1 MQIHFFSNSFLQPR
15 FIQLYLLYLLCGQIH
30 TTSQSSPT
38 QAYTQAISTIDKEL
52 EYLKQAI
59 EIFWSLAVQTGL
71 MRGAWNCK
79 RTRRAAKLSD
89 AGHHRWRSRSYCNL
103 VHVYICNLDDSR
115 CVMAYLSITPYII
128 IWCIAPCRNGVF
140 DLLFGLLQLS
150 LIYYNF
156 KRPVW
161 LVFLLNETLIVC
173 SDTGVHHKWDM
184 SWKLNSGNM
193 VWRFCII
200 KFL

>member
-1 MQIHFFSNSFLQPR
+1 MAFPF
-15 FIQLYLLYLLCGQIH
+15 
-30 TTSQSSPT
+30 TS
-38 QAYTQAISTIDKEL
+38 
-52 EYLKQAI
+52 
-59 EIFWSLAVQTGL
+59 V
-71 MRGAWNCK
+71 
-79 RTRRAAKLSD
+79 
-89 AGHHRWRSRSYCNL
+89 CNL

-156 KRPVW
+156 KRPVG

-173 SDTGVHHKWDM
+173 SDTGVHHKWDEL
-184 SWKLNSGNM
+184 K
-193 VWRFCII
+193 I
-200 KFL
+200 KFWRHGVKILHH